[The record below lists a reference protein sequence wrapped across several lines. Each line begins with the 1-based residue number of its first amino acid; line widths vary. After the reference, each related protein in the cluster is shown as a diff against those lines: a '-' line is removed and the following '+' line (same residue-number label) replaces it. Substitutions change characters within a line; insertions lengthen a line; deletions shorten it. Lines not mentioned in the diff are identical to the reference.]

1 MGGPSRVHGR
11 FANGTDYSPMTVRDQ
26 IGPFG
31 PLTLQRTLLSLLH
44 LALPLSLAGLGAFG
58 TYVAMGFPSRLLH
71 FSITSLAVS
80 ALIVVLAA
88 VLRRYVFAGT
98 LPLWAMA
105 AVALATAPAGGLIVQ
120 QSLALFAPHVLAHV
134 SLAELTAQVM
144 VINLV
149 GSAAIWMVRRRLHPP
164 AAAAVA
170 VAAVVREAEVDPAHD
185 LRAKLPIAMRHAPI
199 IALSAE
205 DHYVRVRTA
214 RGQAL
219 VLMNLS
225 DAIAALGPD
234 SGVRI
239 HRSHWVCRGIAEAAR
254 DNSRHGVAV
263 GDNML
268 LPVSRSGRKLLSEQR
283 PRITEDCEGQRV
295 GTGFSP
301 R

>member
-1 MGGPSRVHGR
+1 MVGSPRVHGR
-11 FANGTDYSPMTVRDQ
+11 FANGTDYSPMTVREQ
-26 IGPFG
+26 IRPFG
-31 PLTLQRTLLSLLH
+31 PLTLQRLLLPLLH

-58 TYVAMGFPSRLLH
+58 TYVAMGFPGRLLH

-88 VLRRYVFAGT
+88 ALRRYVFAGT

-120 QSLALFAPHVLAHV
+120 QSLAVFAPHALAYV
-134 SLAELTAQVM
+134 SLAELTGQVM

-149 GSAAIWMVRRRLHPP
+149 GGAVVWMLRRRLDAP
-164 AAAAVA
+164 AAAAAA
-170 VAAVVREAEVDPAHD
+170 VTAVVREDVVDPGSE
-185 LRAKLPIAMRHAPI
+185 LRAKLPSALRHAPI
-199 IALSAE
+199 LALSAE

-219 VLMNLS
+219 ILMNLS

-239 HRSHWVCRGIAEAAR
+239 HRSHWVCRDIAEAAR
-254 DNSRHGVAV
+254 DNSRNGVAV
-263 GDNML
+263 ADDAV
-268 LPVSRSGRKLLSEQR
+268 LPVSRTGRKLLSEQCPGR
-283 PRITEDCEGQRV
+283 ERRGAAEDCPG
-295 GTGFSP
+295 
-301 R
+301 